1 MAFGSSWPFLH
12 FGHLFVL
19 KRNCVLSCGRGF
31 DRFCQVRW
39 VHLRGRSRFGISCS
53 CQSWWPRRRQS
64 WLAVGHLADGWRPSC
79 LRLAE
84 RFAAGRNGCLLGHCP
99 RSWGCL
105 EVPSFLGLRGLG
117 RIPLEQG
124 WRFSIRHPMPELHFA
139 GLECAIWISDFD
151 LLSLGCAPFLG
162 WNVSVGPDLPLRCHC
177 LRAIVFFKIFENTAS
192 VLREGLKG
200 CRMPACRRHLVAWL
214 EAFVDDVHRGSLL
227 RSFHHGFDCL
237 VSQAS
242 LRGKYIWVAMEPL
255 GLQQVRSDC
264 CMELLLQVQ
273 ALHQRDRWLSI
284 LWIRESLFCFHEI
297 LACCFLLAF
306 MCFQIIRIWLMC
318 WHQGFLLW
326 MELFLFHVSYSMVC
340 YLAFRTHLVDQTQG
354 LQMHCLPF
362 LILFQELEHL

>member
-1 MAFGSSWPFLH
+1 MASGSSLPFLH

-19 KRNCVLSCGRGF
+19 KKNCVLSCVRGF

-39 VHLRGRSRFGISCS
+39 ARLRGRSRFGISCS
-53 CQSWWPRRRQS
+53 CQSWSPRRFRS
-64 WLAVGHLADGWRPSC
+64 WLAVDRLADGWRPSY

-84 RFAAGRNGCLLGHCP
+84 RFTAGRNGCLLGHFP

-105 EVPSFLGLRGLG
+105 EVPSFLGLRGLE

-124 WRFSIRHPMPELHFA
+124 WRFSIRHLMCHFA

-162 WNVSVGPDLPLRCHC
+162 WNVSVGPDLPLPRHC
-177 LRAIVFFKIFENTAS
+177 PRAIVFFKIFVNTAS
-192 VLREGLKG
+192 VLRGSLKG
-200 CRMPACRRHLVAWL
+200 RQMPACRRHLVAWL

-227 RSFHHGFDCL
+227 RSFRRGFDCL
-237 VSQAS
+237 ASQAS
-242 LRGKYIWVAMEPL
+242 LPGKYIWVVVEPL
-255 GLQQVRSDC
+255 GLQQARSDC
-264 CMELLLQVQ
+264 CMELLLRVQ

-326 MELFLFHVSYSMVC
+326 TELFLFHVSYLMI
-340 YLAFRTHLVDQTQG
+340 YDLAFQTHLVDQNQG
-354 LQMHCLPF
+354 LQMRCLPF
-362 LILFQELEHL
+362 LILFRELVHL